1 MFCWFLTFWHFQI
14 VPHYANLQNTT
25 TFFYIYCKKLQ
36 TSPHLDTKSLNK
48 ILNGLNYIVLLEA
61 RITLILFKIFPSYF
75 RKTTS
80 GSKHR
85 KWEIKAKKV
94 ETKRVIIEESCCWK
108 LYDNDGTEKLLK
120 RGSHILEM
128 FYIKEFSSDNC

>member
-1 MFCWFLTFWHFQI
+1 M
-14 VPHYANLQNTT
+14 
-25 TFFYIYCKKLQ
+25 
-36 TSPHLDTKSLNK
+36 
-48 ILNGLNYIVLLEA
+48 
-61 RITLILFKIFPSYF
+61 ILFINFPSYF

-94 ETKRVIIEESCCWK
+94 ETNKVIIEESCCWK
-108 LYDNDGTEKLLK
+108 LYGNDGTEKLLK